1 MISTLNA
8 ECAFLKATLVTICPT
23 ASSNGA
29 MSLITVHP
37 IPATRPQPATKSG
50 KVVSL
55 TVQPLPGEGLRE
67 LCQRIADGLQE
78 HSATPLH
85 LLGFGRRDA
94 SAFIMDTLRQT
105 CGRVDWPVTWVEG
118 AGCASQPIAG
128 LQIHAFTGEVER
140 IVCHGRVTASV
151 FTDGGARQC
160 FIGGLLPQNQT
171 LSRAGQTQSTLES
184 LQKTL
189 ALAGFDLADTVRT
202 WFFLDKILSWY
213 NDFNQART
221 QVYAGVKFRTGSLPA
236 STGVGAGNP
245 ADAALTVA
253 AWAFRPLGKDSYAEE
268 VASPLQCPAP
278 AYGSSFSRALEIST
292 NTGRRLFVSGT
303 ASIAPGG
310 ATLWMGDVRRQIELT
325 MEVVAAM
332 LRSRDF
338 SLADL
343 ARATAYFRRP
353 EDAHLFSDWQAA
365 HQLTKMPV
373 VSAQCDICR
382 DDLLFELEA
391 EAEAGKP

>member
-1 MISTLNA
+1 
-8 ECAFLKATLVTICPT
+8 
-23 ASSNGA
+23 
-29 MSLITVHP
+29 MSLIAVHP
-37 IPATRPQPATKSG
+37 LAATPPPATRSG

-55 TVQPLPGEGLRE
+55 TIQPLAGEGLPEVCR
-67 LCQRIADGLQE
+67 RIADGLQE

-85 LLGFGRRDA
+85 LLAFGRCDA
-94 SAFIMDTLRQT
+94 SASMMDALRRT

-118 AGCASQPIAG
+118 AGCGRQPIAG
-128 LQIHAFTGEVER
+128 LQIHAFSGDVER
-140 IVCHGRVTASV
+140 IVCDGSVAGSV

-160 FIGGLLPQNQT
+160 LIGGLLPQSQK
-171 LSRAGQTQSTLES
+171 LSNAGQTQSTLET
-184 LQKTL
+184 LQKVL

-213 NDFNQART
+213 DDFNRART
-221 QVYAGVKFRTGSLPA
+221 KVYSGVKFRTGSLPA

-245 ADAALTVA
+245 AEAALTVA

-268 VASPLQCPAP
+268 VSSPLQCPAP

-292 NTGRRLFVSGT
+292 NTGRRLFISGS

-310 ATLWMGDVRRQIELT
+310 ATRWTGDVRRQIELT
-325 MEVVAAM
+325 MEVVAAI

-338 SLADL
+338 SFADL

-353 EDAHLFSDWQAA
+353 EDAQLFSKWQTAN
-365 HQLTKMPV
+365 QPMKMPV

-391 EAEAGKP
+391 EAESVKR